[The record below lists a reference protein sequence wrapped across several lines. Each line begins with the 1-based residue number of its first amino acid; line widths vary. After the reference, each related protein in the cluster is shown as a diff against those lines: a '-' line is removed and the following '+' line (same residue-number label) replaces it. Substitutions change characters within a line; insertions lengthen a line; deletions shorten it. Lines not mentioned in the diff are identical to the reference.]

1 MHTVH
6 NARIKSARH
15 CVEQRRPGLHRGRL
29 RRSCRCTGQLPSGG
43 RTLVTVAWI
52 GLGVG
57 IHLCAATGARE
68 PAPTVTWDQVVIW
81 LIVPAIVAIVIG
93 GGGVWLSRRIP

>member
-1 MHTVH
+1 V
-6 NARIKSARH
+6 A
-15 CVEQRRPGLHRGRL
+15 EGRA
-29 RRSCRCTGQLPSGG
+29 
-43 RTLVTVAWI
+43 LVTVAWI

-57 IHLCAATGARE
+57 IHLCAQLVLGRLLPTG
-68 PAPTVTWDQVVIW
+68 TWDQVVIW

>member
-6 NARIKSARH
+6 NARINLLATALNN
-15 CVEQRRPGLHRGRL
+15 VALAFIVAGFVAPAVTE
-29 RRSCRCTGQLPSGG
+29 QLPTGG
-43 RTLVTVAWI
+43 RALVTVAWI